1 METISLQPARL
12 RYFLRFSLFILPAS
26 FLSLTIRRGG
36 IYSIPEAQTVLI
48 ESLIASL
55 AGILI
60 ALPLSIFIHFKS
72 LTVLLSEDT
81 LQAPIRK
88 NLSLKSITVP
98 LSDVVL
104 SRTRSK
110 RLVGMEI
117 TTKSGYILRI
127 SSGFYPRKDI
137 QNLFDEIEQRQA
149 LLKERTNDD

>member
-1 METISLQPARL
+1 MKTISLQPARL
-12 RYFLRFSLFILPAS
+12 RYILRFSLYILPTS

-36 IYSIPEAQTVLI
+36 IYSILEAQTVLI

-55 AGILI
+55 V
-60 ALPLSIFIHFKS
+60 ALCIGLPISFFIYFKS
-72 LTVLLSEDT
+72 LGILLSEDT

-98 LSDVVL
+98 LSDIIL
-104 SRTRSK
+104 SRSHSK

-117 TTKSGYILRI
+117 TTRNGDVLRI
-127 SSGFYPRKDI
+127 SSEFYPRKDI
-137 QNLFDEIEQRQA
+137 QNLFDEIERRQT